1 MFACISSFSAY
12 FYPLPPMDKGPLAKV
27 NPVCSPLEEFC
38 NQYAG
43 GMMMH
48 IQEQK
53 VWVVQVIVFWL
64 SEVYIHC
71 EEWGSHLGVIPL
83 THLQPLAPSKM
94 AKNKNRKSV

>member
-1 MFACISSFSAY
+1 MSMFLCFHVRNYIKTHVCLY
-12 FYPLPPMDKGPLAKV
+12 FLIECLLLPLPPMDKGPLAKV

-53 VWVVQVIVFWL
+53 V
-64 SEVYIHC
+64 
-71 EEWGSHLGVIPL
+71 
-83 THLQPLAPSKM
+83 
-94 AKNKNRKSV
+94 